1 MVIDTEANQLEQLET
16 PDTLQTPVRN
26 KYQPFEVQS
35 RWLISIS
42 SFFIF
47 VYLCALRHR
56 PGVKLE
62 ELEMPSG
69 DGLEKKRDRY
79 ELPSTCV
86 NLTGNLHVQIIMN
99 TVTFIKLTLM
109 NELPMAMLCKCEL
122 VLAQRK

>member
-1 MVIDTEANQLEQLET
+1 M
-16 PDTLQTPVRN
+16 
-26 KYQPFEVQS
+26 
-35 RWLISIS
+35 
-42 SFFIF
+42 
-47 VYLCALRHR
+47 
-56 PGVKLE
+56 E

-69 DGLEKKRDRY
+69 DGLGKKRDRY
-79 ELPSTCV
+79 ELLSTCV